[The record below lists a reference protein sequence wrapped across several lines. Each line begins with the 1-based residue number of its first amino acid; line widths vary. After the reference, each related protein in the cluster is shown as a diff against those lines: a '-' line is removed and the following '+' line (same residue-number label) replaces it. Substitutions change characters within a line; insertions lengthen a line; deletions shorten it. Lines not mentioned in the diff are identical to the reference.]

1 MAKKGGLKED
11 QDPGHC
17 PLVYSQR
24 HSCTLPLH
32 FRKQPTGEDAMKSF
46 ATTLITTSI
55 FLSGS
60 AFAADNW
67 ANKKGVAGIGAAST
81 LGGTQGL
88 QLRYNLSPKA
98 GLQTTF
104 GVSSSG
110 QSDDGGKTGTRQS
123 ATGIALG
130 GHYKIIKAKTAA
142 LSLLG
147 SFDYQ
152 TAKDA
157 VIDAEETGTK
167 YTDAIFGL
175 GLQGEVWLA
184 KKFSLHTKVGLS
196 IDPYGAGDIGEAYTT
211 AEAEGDAEGEGGEEA
226 SGPEYAG
233 MDIGLGGG
241 LLAGAG
247 FTVWFD

>member
-1 MAKKGGLKED
+1 
-11 QDPGHC
+11 
-17 PLVYSQR
+17 
-24 HSCTLPLH
+24 
-32 FRKQPTGEDAMKSF
+32 MKSF
-46 ATTLITTSI
+46 ATTLITTTM

-67 ANKKGVAGIGAAST
+67 ANKEGVAGIGAAST

-88 QLRYNLSPKA
+88 QLRYNLSPA
-98 GLQTTF
+98 MGLQTTF
-104 GVSSSG
+104 GFSSSG

-123 ATGIALG
+123 ATGVALG
-130 GHYKIIKAKTAA
+130 AHYKIIKAKTAS
-142 LSLLG
+142 LSFLG

-167 YTDAIFGL
+167 YSDLVFGL
-175 GLQGEVWLA
+175 GFQGEVWLA

-211 AEAEGDAEGEGGEEA
+211 AEAAEGESDEGGEEA
-226 SGPEYAG
+226 AGPEYAG
-233 MDIGLGGG
+233 LDLGLGGG
-241 LLAGAG
+241 LIAGAG

>member
-1 MAKKGGLKED
+1 
-11 QDPGHC
+11 
-17 PLVYSQR
+17 
-24 HSCTLPLH
+24 
-32 FRKQPTGEDAMKSF
+32 MKRF
-46 ATTLITTSI
+46 ATALITTSM

-60 AFAADNW
+60 ALAADNW
-67 ANKKGVAGIGAAST
+67 ANKEGVVGLGAAAT

-88 QLRYNLSPKA
+88 QVRYNITPAL
-98 GLQTTF
+98 GVQTTF
-104 GVSSSG
+104 GVHSSG
-110 QSDDGGKTGTRQS
+110 QSTDGGETGVRQS
-123 ATGIALG
+123 ATGVALG
-130 GHYKIIKAKTAA
+130 AHYKIIKAKTAS

-157 VIDAEETGTK
+157 VIGVDETGTK
-167 YTDAIFGL
+167 YSDNVFGL

-196 IDPYGAGDIGEAYTT
+196 IDPYGAGDVGEAYTT
-211 AEAEGDAEGEGGEEA
+211 AEAAEDADAEGGEEA
-226 SGPEYAG
+226 EGPEYAG
-233 MDIGLGGG
+233 MDLGIGGG